1 MITYVDHIGIVS
13 HSLEQAGEVLVER
26 LGLAWDTE
34 RAPLPDGGYFAPE
47 RTRIFFVKVGVGET
61 KIEILLPDDA
71 ESGIGRYLERRGPGL
86 HHIGYGSDDV
96 VADTQQ
102 FIDNGLRYIDFGE
115 PIEDITASFFHPASA
130 DGILTEIVRDRRPV
144 R

>member
-13 HSLEQAGEVLVER
+13 QTLEQAGEVLVER
-26 LGLAWDTE
+26 LGLAWDID
-34 RAPLPDGGYFAPE
+34 RAPMPEGGYFAPE
-47 RTRIFFVKVGVGET
+47 RTRIFFVRVGVGET

-71 ESGIGRYLERRGPGL
+71 RSGIGRYPERRGPGL

-96 VADTQQ
+96 VADTKQ

-144 R
+144 G